1 MSDDFQFSL
10 IAVSLFSAVLGK
22 ELALLDMLTPAAIM
36 LVIAIACV
44 KAVR

>member
-10 IAVSLFSAVLGK
+10 IAVSLASAVLGK
-22 ELALLDMLTPAAIM
+22 ELALLDALLPAAIM
-36 LVIAIACV
+36 LVIAVACV